1 MALLDK
7 EGGVVSEGGGKRGT
21 RNTSSF
27 PHTFAYFQIMAD
39 KALSASRF
47 AAARR
52 GCVVLDGFQARFHKE
67 TFEKGKSL
75 IS

>member
-1 MALLDK
+1 
-7 EGGVVSEGGGKRGT
+7 
-21 RNTSSF
+21 
-27 PHTFAYFQIMAD
+27 MAD
-39 KALSASRF
+39 KALSAARS

-67 TFEKGKSL
+67 TFVGKSL